1 MAHIDHKTR
10 LFRAKYEGDLRK
22 IVTLGCSVSG
32 CVNDGLSET
41 EEEQMD
47 ALAKLVMSLA
57 EKCQPRRR
65 RSAAIEASEDNKVT
79 PIRG

>member
-1 MAHIDHKTR
+1 MAHIDHKVR
-10 LFRAKYEGDLRK
+10 LFRSKYEGDLRK

-32 CVNDGLSET
+32 CVNDGESEM

-65 RSAAIEASEDNKVT
+65 RSANVEAAEDNKVT

>member
-1 MAHIDHKTR
+1 MANVDHKVR
-10 LFRAKYEGDLRK
+10 LFRAKFEQDLRK

-32 CVNDGLSET
+32 CINDGESEV

-47 ALAKLVMSLA
+47 ALAKAVMSLA
-57 EKCQPRRR
+57 EKSRPRPRR
-65 RSAAIEASEDNKVT
+65 SSGAEVSEDSKVT

>member
-1 MAHIDHKTR
+1 MANVDHKVR
-10 LFRAKYEGDLRK
+10 LFRAKFEQDLRK

-32 CVNDGLSET
+32 CVNDGEYEV

-47 ALAKLVMSLA
+47 ALAKAVMSLT
-57 EKCQPRRR
+57 EKSRPRPR
-65 RSAAIEASEDNKVT
+65 RSAMVEASDDGKVT